1 MNFKNIRY
9 LSIFMI
15 LFTFNLI
22 SNQYISFA
30 TENTYTN
37 SEISANAEESK
48 TSSETSEKT
57 NKKSG
62 EVVELS
68 KNNFVLKSGRG
79 NVGVILIGLGVIML
93 TSVAIYAFTQR
104 KARYKADDEESDEEE
119 LNERIQE
126 EDYTNEELQYS
137 KEDTSSNKSTLGDLG
152 LRFFDDDDTFS
163 DYSSYNDYSSDYSKK
178 STSSYND
185 STSSSYDSF
194 SLFDDD
200 YSIDDNYSKSE
211 STSSSS
217 YDSFSFFDDFE
228 LSSMYD
234 ED

>member
-62 EVVELS
+62 EVVELG

-79 NVGVILIGLGVIML
+79 NVGMILIGLGVIML

-104 KARYKADDEESDEEE
+104 KPRYKAEDEERDEEE
-119 LNERIQE
+119 LNESIQE

-137 KEDTSSNKSTLGDLG
+137 KVDTSSNKSTLGELG
-152 LRFFDDDDTFS
+152 LRFFDDDTFS
-163 DYSSYNDYSSDYSKK
+163 DYSNSNDYSSDYSKK

-185 STSSSYDSF
+185 STSSSFDSF

-217 YDSFSFFDDFE
+217 YDSFSFFDDFD